1 MRTRPWTPWLYVA
14 PALLVLG
21 FYLVYPAMVTIAL
34 SFYERVP
41 IQWSLGDLLRAPS
54 CSALKAENSPQRGPC
69 FAGLANYERIFTE
82 RSTQIALRNNVLWLI
97 VVTSVTV
104 GLGLMLAV
112 LLDRV
117 RYESLAKSTIFM
129 PMAIS
134 FVGAGIIWKFMY
146 AYRPPIYPQIGLLN
160 ALRVALGEAPIAWL
174 TQAPWVNNLA
184 LMAVFIWIWTGY
196 CLVILSAAYKGIDR
210 DLLEAARIDGA
221 NEWQVFRHVV
231 LPTLRS
237 TIVVVATTM
246 TVFTLK
252 VFDIVYVMTNGNYE
266 TEVLANAMYKQ
277 MYSFWNFGLASAIAV
292 VLFVAVLPF
301 IVINIRR
308 FLEQE
313 AVR

>member
-1 MRTRPWTPWLYVA
+1 MKTRGLIPWLYIA
-14 PALLVLG
+14 PALLILS
-21 FYLVYPAMVTIAL
+21 FYLVYPAIETLYNSFFKL
-34 SFYERVP
+34 S
-41 IQWSLGDLLRAPS
+41 SLRAPGQFVG
-54 CSALKAENSPQRGPC
+54 LEN
-69 FAGLANYERIFTE
+69 YVRIFLQQDTL
-82 RSTQIALRNNVLWLI
+82 IALRNNALWFLI
-97 VVTSVTV
+97 VTAVAV
-104 GLGLMLAV
+104 GLGLLLAV

-117 RYESLAKSTIFM
+117 RYESFAKSLIFM

-134 FVGAGIIWKFMY
+134 FVGAGVIWKFVY
-146 AYRPPIYPQIGLLN
+146 AFRPEIYPQIGVLN
-160 ALRVALGEAPIAWL
+160 AARVAWGSDPIAWL
-174 TQAPWVNNLA
+174 TQSPWINNLA

-210 DLLEAARIDGA
+210 DLLDAARTDGA
-221 NEWQVFRHVV
+221 NEWQVFWHVI

-252 VFDIVYVMTNGNYE
+252 VFDIVYVMTNGNFG
-266 TEVLANAMYKQ
+266 TEVLANAMYKE
-277 MYSFWNFGLASAIAV
+277 MYLFQRYGFASAIAV
-292 VLFVAVLPF
+292 VIFLAVLPF